1 MTVPPAGHAQPLAE
15 RVTALI
21 GMLGAGGLA
30 AGKVGRV
37 KGGGVGTGLV
47 TMVGVL
53 VTGGLGRGA
62 ERAARGTWPLNR
74 IVCPG

>member
-1 MTVPPAGHAQPLAE
+1 MIEV
-15 RVTALI
+15 
-21 GMLGAGGLA
+21 LGAGGLA
-30 AGKVGRV
+30 AGTVGRV

-53 VTGGLGRGA
+53 ETGGGGGVA
-62 ERAARGTWPLNR
+62 ERAARGTWPLNL